1 MLTILI
7 PKPTDFYVFPPL
19 LLLATIYRLSLN
31 IASTRLIL
39 TSASQAFGA
48 GLVIFTFGTMLTNQ
62 NLIVGSIL
70 FLILI
75 TVQHVVVT
83 SGAER
88 IAEVRARFALDAVPN
103 RQLSIDADLSSG
115 LITINEAYEK
125 RQAAAVE
132 QEFYGTMDGATKF
145 IRGDA
150 TVAVIS
156 VIVNSLV
163 GFLIGIGQDKLPI
176 GQALETYTILTIG
189 DGLASRTPALLLS
202 VATGFLIT
210 RSRVTTR

>member
-1 MLTILI
+1 M
-7 PKPTDFYVFPPL
+7 
-19 LLLATIYRLSLN
+19 
-31 IASTRLIL
+31 
-39 TSASQAFGA
+39 
-48 GLVIFTFGTMLTNQ
+48 
-62 NLIVGSIL
+62 
-70 FLILI
+70 ILI

-103 RQLSIDADLSSG
+103 KQLSIDADLSSG

-156 VIVNSLV
+156 VITNSLV
-163 GFLIGIGQDKLPI
+163 DLLIGIGQDKLPI

-210 RSRVTTR
+210 RSRVKTR

>member
-1 MLTILI
+1 
-7 PKPTDFYVFPPL
+7 
-19 LLLATIYRLSLN
+19 
-31 IASTRLIL
+31 
-39 TSASQAFGA
+39 
-48 GLVIFTFGTMLTNQ
+48 
-62 NLIVGSIL
+62 
-70 FLILI
+70 
-75 TVQHVVVT
+75 
-83 SGAER
+83 
-88 IAEVRARFALDAVPN
+88 
-103 RQLSIDADLSSG
+103 
-115 LITINEAYEK
+115 
-125 RQAAAVE
+125 
-132 QEFYGTMDGATKF
+132 MDVATKF

-163 GFLIGIGQDKLPI
+163 GLLIGIGQDQLPI

>member
-1 MLTILI
+1 MLD
-7 PKPTDFYVFPPL
+7 PFF
-19 LLLATIYRLSLN
+19 
-31 IASTRLIL
+31 
-39 TSASQAFGA
+39 
-48 GLVIFTFGTMLTNQ
+48 
-62 NLIVGSIL
+62 

-75 TVQHVVVT
+75 TVQHLVVT

-88 IAEVRARFALDAVPN
+88 IAEVRARFALDAIPG

-125 RQAAAVE
+125 RKAAAVE

-163 GFLIGIGQDKLPI
+163 GLLIGIGQDKLRI

-210 RSRVTTR
+210 RSRVKTR